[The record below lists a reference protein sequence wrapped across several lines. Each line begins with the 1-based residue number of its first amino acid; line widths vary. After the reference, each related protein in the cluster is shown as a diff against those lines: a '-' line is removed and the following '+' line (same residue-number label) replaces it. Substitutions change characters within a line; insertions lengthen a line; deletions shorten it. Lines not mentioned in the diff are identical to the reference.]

1 MSEASA
7 WGHLLLGS
15 LIVLTG
21 VVKLCR
27 ARGKPRGYCS
37 IWLGMPLIA
46 ATEVFASSIV
56 YQPTDDAL
64 GPGWGMVLGHGIGI
78 VGVGFGINATF
89 IIMGSSAAA
98 RARNAAA
105 TIATV
110 LIATAPW
117 IIDAPTAVPALIA
130 DYPMYYAANWQATVH
145 WVALTVFLV
154 NRVYGHLRIGLQ
166 RVVVLREE
174 GSLVTGIQVMIASQG
189 VLITAISGAL
199 ALQLAWVVGLG
210 PELFRFL
217 EATRSVL
224 GALAIAL
231 LGTGV
236 GWPYAHQRWQ
246 RLTAHRPW
254 SRARRHLRLLHEHWS
269 WMTAQ
274 MPEVSMFPG
283 AITGRPATADDMQWQ
298 RTRIVTEIYD
308 VHRRLAPHYDLDDHQ
323 RAREHVAASHLS
335 PARSLAAVE
344 HLCTF
349 YALMRYRS
357 GVRAV
362 RVRRNFTTP
371 SRTAETTATK
381 IVKQLRLTRT
391 PQAAAVINAAVREET
406 SWLLPR

>member
-15 LIVLTG
+15 LIILTG
-21 VVKLCR
+21 IIKLCR
-27 ARGKPRGYCS
+27 ARGKPRGYYS

-46 ATEVFASSIV
+46 ATEVFSSSIV
-56 YQPTDDAL
+56 YRPTEDAL

-78 VGVGFGINATF
+78 AGVGFGLNATF
-89 IIMGSSAAA
+89 IIMGSSVAV
-98 RARNAAA
+98 RARNCAA

-117 IIDAPTAVPALIA
+117 IIDAPTAVPALVA

-145 WVALTVFLV
+145 WLALTIFLV
-154 NRVYGHLRIGLQ
+154 NRVYSHLRIGLQ

-174 GSLVTGIQVMIASQG
+174 GSLVTGIQIMIAAQS
-189 VLITAISGAL
+189 VLITAIISAL
-199 ALQLAWVVGLG
+199 VLQLAWVLGLG
-210 PELFRFL
+210 PGLFGPL
-217 EATRSVL
+217 EATRSLL

-246 RLTAHRPW
+246 RLTAHRSW
-254 SRARRHLRLLHEHWS
+254 SRAHRHLRLLHEHWS
-269 WMTAQ
+269 WMTDQ
-274 MPEVSMFPG
+274 MPEVSMFPE
-283 AITGRPATADDMQWQ
+283 AITGRPTTADDMQWQ

-323 RAREHVAASHLS
+323 RAQEHVAASRLP
-335 PARSLAAVE
+335 PACALATVE

-349 YALMRYRS
+349 YALMRYHA

-371 SRTAETTATK
+371 SRTAETTAAK
-381 IVKQLRLTRT
+381 IVRQLRLTRT
-391 PQAAAVINAAVREET
+391 PKAAAVIETAIREET